1 MCGSLEG
8 GLEAGTALPR
18 PPAAHVETIVWMLRP
33 LIVRCASRSYVYSL
47 LGWVTGMDLGQL
59 GAPGQITD
67 GIWVPDAL
75 LEKFSK
81 SPCRERNQRGGH
93 PSLIATLHAVQSLDI
108 PSPDGCT
115 FSRWMCL
122 LQTFFFFFNFALP
135 GLNCHLQDLY
145 YYYFKNYLFL
155 ALLGLHCFVWA
166 FSS

>member
-1 MCGSLEG
+1 
-8 GLEAGTALPR
+8 
-18 PPAAHVETIVWMLRP
+18 
-33 LIVRCASRSYVYSL
+33 
-47 LGWVTGMDLGQL
+47 MDLGQL

-122 LQTFFFFFNFALP
+122 LQTFFFFLISLCQVLIATCRIFIIIILKIIYFWLCWVFIALC
-135 GLNCHLQDLY
+135 GLS
-145 YYYFKNYLFL
+145 L
-155 ALLGLHCFVWA
+155 AEA
-166 FSS
+166 